1 MIICDI
7 ISWIWRYLI
16 YSLILGVMGGDKL
29 DLTLGTLASRAT
41 FLWWSTGF
49 ARILIQPKFSTR
61 MTLVCT
67 LDPFLS
73 FWTFCWTLNVIN
85 RKWTGPE
92 VDRKCTNLSR
102 AYVLPNVFS
111 LLFWRKWWRSFEVR
125 HSHIGFHLDKI
136 ESIHHLDMIW
146 KMDHLWSTGVQD

>member
-16 YSLILGVMGGDKL
+16 YSLILGVIGGDKL
-29 DLTLGTLASRAT
+29 DPTLGTLASRAA

-49 ARILIQPKFSTR
+49 ARILIQPKFSSR

-73 FWTFCWTLNVIN
+73 FWRFCWTLNVIN

-92 VDRKCTNLSR
+92 VGRSWTRNAQTWAELMFAPMYFHFHYSGWNNQRTNLFQ
-102 AYVLPNVFS
+102 YP
-111 LLFWRKWWRSFEVR
+111 LLFAHFPCKMHTFALASYGLHSF
-125 HSHIGFHLDKI
+125 I
-136 ESIHHLDMIW
+136 EE
-146 KMDHLWSTGVQD
+146 

>member
-16 YSLILGVMGGDKL
+16 YSLILGVIGGDKL
-29 DLTLGTLASRAT
+29 DFTLGTLASRAA

-85 RKWTGPE
+85 QKWTGPE
-92 VDRKCTNLSR
+92 VGRSWTRNAQTWAELMFTPMYFHSFFGTCGGVVSKWGTATSASTWTRLR
-102 AYVLPNVFS
+102 AF
-111 LLFWRKWWRSFEVR
+111 
-125 HSHIGFHLDKI
+125 II
-136 ESIHHLDMIW
+136 
-146 KMDHLWSTGVQD
+146 